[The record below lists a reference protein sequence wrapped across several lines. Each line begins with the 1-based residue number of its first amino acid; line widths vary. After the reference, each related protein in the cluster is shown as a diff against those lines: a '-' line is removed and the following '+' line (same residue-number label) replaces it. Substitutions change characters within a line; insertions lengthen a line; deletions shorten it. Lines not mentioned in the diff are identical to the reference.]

1 MTAGTDR
8 GDRLRRAA
16 GPGLVIVLVSLGLGL
31 LDASGQAFW
40 QGLVI
45 NLGIFMIL
53 TLALNLTS
61 GFTGVFSLGQI
72 GFMAL
77 GAYISAILTL
87 PLPEKAA
94 YLPNLPS
101 WLAGV
106 HLDQRLGDVP
116 VGFLLATLIAAAL
129 ISVVA
134 WLVGRVLMRLSGHF
148 VAVATLG
155 FLVIVRVVLFN
166 ADSFTRGSRTFSNV
180 TPYTN
185 LWWAWAWVLLVVYV
199 VWRIKRSSYGRDM
212 FFQRD
217 DRSAAQAVGVRVMD
231 PRLLAFVLGAFFS
244 AVAGSLYAHFITS
257 FSPTVFYFDLTFR
270 VITMLVIGG
279 MGSVSGSI
287 LGSIG
292 IVALTEALRRVEDA
306 TLLYGLSQIIL
317 AVIFI
322 VVITIRREGLLGQRE
337 VPLDRLFLGRGRA
350 GPAPP
355 AAPPAAPPPP
365 TTRAEET
372 TSTP

>member
-1 MTAGTDR
+1 MIASE
-8 GDRLRRAA
+8 RLRSAA
-16 GPGLVIVLVSLGLGL
+16 GPGLVVVLVAVGLAL
-31 LDASGQAFW
+31 LEMSGQAFW

-45 NLGIFMIL
+45 TLAIFMIL

-77 GAYISAILTL
+77 GAYASAILTL

-106 HLDQRLGDVP
+106 HLDQRLGSIP
-116 VGFLLATLIAAAL
+116 IGFVAGTVLAGLVV
-129 ISVVA
+129 SVVA
-134 WLVGRVLMRLSGHF
+134 WVVGRVLMRLSGHF

-166 ADSFTRGSRTFSNV
+166 ADSLTRGSRTFSNV

-185 LWWAWAWVLLVVYV
+185 LWWSWLWVLVVVYV
-199 VWRIKRSSYGRDM
+199 VWRIKRSSYGREM
-212 FFQRD
+212 FAQRD
-217 DRSAAQAVGVRVMD
+217 DRQAAQAIGIRVME
-231 PRLLAFVLGAFFS
+231 PRLLAFVVGAFFS
-244 AVAGSLYAHFITS
+244 SVAGSLYAHFITS

-287 LGSIG
+287 LGAIG
-292 IVALTEALRRVEDA
+292 IVALTEALRRVEDT
-306 TLLYGLSQIIL
+306 TLLYGLSQIVL

-322 VVITIRREGLLGQRE
+322 VVITVRREGLLGQRE
-337 VPLDRLFLGRGRA
+337 VPLDRLFARRDQSA
-350 GPAPP
+350 
-355 AAPPAAPPPP
+355 
-365 TTRAEET
+365 
-372 TSTP
+372 